1 MPTLTIRTGLMAVS
15 LATLALSGGVGYVAI
30 TSAETLNSGA
40 SHFYHDI
47 IPGIQAAQEMNIAL
61 GDLRLAE
68 AEYLNI
74 ADPSQIDVVAAK
86 VEKASGEFE
95 EWSTKYAETI
105 PEDATEER
113 AVFDGIELEYLKHA
127 GLGEQLAEHIAAG
140 EVAEAS
146 TLFLIDM
153 QTSHDALGAVLDDL
167 IARNNADATAVDA
180 QNDTTFASTSQTIL
194 TVVGV
199 LCLLALCLLA
209 YALLGVVR
217 PINRVVK
224 AMGVLAKGDT
234 SVAVPFAGQRNELG
248 KMASAVQVF
257 KDNMIEANRM
267 RGEREKARAEQEQA
281 RTRAEEDRKRAM
293 QTLANQFESTVGDVV
308 SSVSAA
314 AVEMQATAEALSR
327 TAGDA
332 STKSVAVAHVVEDVT
347 RNVQGVAAATEEL
360 SASIREIS
368 GQTNESSRIVA
379 EAVRQADHTAAQ
391 VQALADSAMDIGQVV
406 TLINEI
412 ANQTNLLAL
421 NATIE
426 AARAGESGR
435 GFAVVATEV
444 KTLASQTAK
453 ATDEIATKIRAMQE
467 ATTSSASAI
476 THIRSTIDRMSQVA
490 SVIAA
495 AVEQQGAATQEIS
508 RNVQYASGGATQ
520 ASSSIDGVAR
530 ASEETSHGSGQVLSA
545 ASELARS
552 GETLRSQVDRFLREV
567 RAA

>member
-15 LATLALSGGVGYVAI
+15 LATVALSVGVGYVAM
-30 TSAETLNSGA
+30 TSAETLNNGA
-40 SHFYHDI
+40 AHLYEDVM
-47 IPGIQAAQEMNIAL
+47 PGIQAAQEMNIAL
-61 GDLRLAE
+61 GNLRLAQ

-74 ADPSQIDVVAAK
+74 ADPSQVDAVTAK
-86 VEKASGEFE
+86 VGTASSTFE
-95 EWSTKYAETI
+95 EWSVKYSETI
-105 PEDATEER
+105 PETATEER
-113 AVFDGIELEYLKHA
+113 AVFDSIELEYLKHV
-127 GLGEQLAEHIAAG
+127 GLGEQLAEHIGAEA
-140 EVAEAS
+140 VAEAS

-153 QTSHDALGAVLDDL
+153 QTSHDALGAVLADL
-167 IARNNADATAVDA
+167 IARKDADAAAVDV
-180 QNDTTFASTSQTIL
+180 QNDATFASTSQTIMM
-194 TVVGV
+194 VVGA
-199 LCLLALCLLA
+199 LCVLALCLLA
-209 YALLGVVR
+209 YAMLGVVR

-368 GQTNESSRIVA
+368 GQTSESSRIVA

>member
-1 MPTLTIRTGLMAVS
+1 MPALTIRTGLMAVS
-15 LATLALSGGVGYVAI
+15 LATLALSGGVGYVAL
-30 TSAETLNSGA
+30 TSADTLNNGA
-40 SHFYHDI
+40 SHLYHGV
-47 IPGIQAAQEMNIAL
+47 IPAIQAAQEMNVAL

-74 ADPSQIDVVAAK
+74 ADPSQMDAVASK
-86 VEKASGEFE
+86 VAEASGAFE
-95 EWSTKYAETI
+95 EWSAKYGETI

-113 AVFDGIELEYLKHA
+113 AVFDGIELEYLKHV
-127 GLGEQLAEHIAAG
+127 GLGEQLAEHIAAD

-153 QTSHDALGAVLDDL
+153 QTSHDALKTVLDDL
-167 IARNNADATAVDA
+167 ISRNEADAAKVDA
-180 QNDTTFASTSQTIL
+180 ENDATFTSTSQTIM

-199 LCLLALCLLA
+199 LCALALLLLA
-209 YALLGVVR
+209 YAMLGVVR
-217 PINRVVK
+217 PINRIVK
-224 AMGVLAKGDT
+224 AMDTLAKGDKT
-234 SVAVPFAGQRNELG
+234 AAIPFAGKRNELG

-257 KDNMIEANRM
+257 KDNMIEADRM

-281 RTRAEEDRKRAM
+281 RLRAEEERKLAM
-293 QTLANQFESTVGDVV
+293 RKLADQFESTVGDVV
-308 SSVSAA
+308 ASVSAA
-314 AVEMQATAEALSR
+314 ATEMQATAEALSR

-379 EAVRQADHTAAQ
+379 EAVRQADQTAGQ
-391 VQALADSAMDIGQVV
+391 VQALADSAKNIGQVV

-453 ATDEIATKIRAMQE
+453 ATDEIATQIRAMQE
-467 ATTSSASAI
+467 ATTSSVSAI
-476 THIRSTIDRMSQVA
+476 SHIRGTIDRMSEVA

-495 AVEQQGAATQEIS
+495 AVEQQGSATQEIS

-520 ASSSIDGVAR
+520 ASTSIDGVAR

-552 GETLRSQVDRFLREV
+552 GETLRTQVDRFLREV